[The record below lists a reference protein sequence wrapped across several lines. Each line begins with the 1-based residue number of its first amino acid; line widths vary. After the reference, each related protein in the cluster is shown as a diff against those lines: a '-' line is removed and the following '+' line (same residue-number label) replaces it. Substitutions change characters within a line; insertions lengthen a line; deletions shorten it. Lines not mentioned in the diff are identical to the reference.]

1 MTCKFDMSKCY
12 KCDKISICSFL
23 EVQKQITEIS
33 EQINMLLTTTS
44 DLSKLIVESKSGLKD
59 DL

>member
-12 KCDKISICSFL
+12 KCDKFSICSFL

-44 DLSKLIVESKSGLKD
+44 DLSKLILESKSGLKD